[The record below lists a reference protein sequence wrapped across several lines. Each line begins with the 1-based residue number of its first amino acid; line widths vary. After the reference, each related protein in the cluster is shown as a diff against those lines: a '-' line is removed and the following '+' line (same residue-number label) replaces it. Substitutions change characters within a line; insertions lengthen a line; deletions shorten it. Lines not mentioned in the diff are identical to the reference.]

1 MFMLKA
7 AFFICAFVCV
17 ALFCKKETDGFRIDK
32 ILSNLSFHP
41 EWEIKEESEEIK
53 EILKQPFRYLGKG
66 AQSFVFAAD
75 DGKTVIKFFRY
86 DHMGESPLLKMLPF
100 ERAKA
105 RAAKLETKLKQDFMS
120 YKLAYDHL
128 KEETGLLYLHLNKT
142 KHLDQTIELVDKL
155 GISHKLSLDDLE
167 FVVQKRASLI
177 RPSIE
182 GLMENGQEMEA
193 KELISKVVKLLVT
206 RCERGLFDKDPDLFT
221 NFGVIKGCPIQI
233 DPGRFKKD
241 ASESDPEKYKEEIIR
256 ITDKLHVWLEEKYP
270 VLDKELQK
278 EIHEISR

>member
-1 MFMLKA
+1 MGILKIA
-7 AFFICAFVCV
+7 LFICGFVFM
-17 ALFCKKETDGFRIDK
+17 ALFCKKETDGFRVDK
-32 ILSNLSFHP
+32 ILSSLSFHP
-41 EWEIKEESEEIK
+41 EWEIKEKSEEIQK
-53 EILKQPFRYLGKG
+53 ILAQPFRYLGKG
-66 AQSFVFAAD
+66 AQAFVFASD

-100 ERAKA
+100 ERTKI
-105 RAAKLETKLKQDFMS
+105 RAAKLEAKLHQDFMS

-142 KHLDQTIELVDKL
+142 KHLNQKLEIIDKL

-167 FVVQKRASLI
+167 FVVQKRASLLC
-177 RPSIE
+177 PSIE
-182 GLMENGQEMEA
+182 KLMESGQGREA
-193 KELISKVVKLLVT
+193 KDLVSKVVSLLVT

-221 NFGVIKGCPIQI
+221 NFGVIENSLIQI

-256 ITDKLHVWLEEKYP
+256 ITDKLHVWLQEKYP
-270 VLDKELQK
+270 NLDEVLQK
-278 EIHEISR
+278 EIYEISH